1 MKTKGFTLI
10 ELIIVTII
18 IGLLAVVAIPRFL
31 TTISSNE
38 AAVEDAVISNMKA
51 ALEVYATDMYTTT
64 GRAFWPADPF
74 DALQEKPKG
83 YISSIDNDGTTNG
96 DADSDGEWTY
106 NTTTKRIT
114 HQRQDNS
121 RHYWTYDNGVNVIGG
136 DVEAWHPHHQNVG
149 YYDDFFGIPTSV
161 YDANPSAFSFLTP
174 ITLVN
179 TSTGSQHQFHINN
192 ITGPNSGVRYLYVR
206 VSPWKCNDP
215 NNDPFCQQRI
225 SWVLGESIK
234 IADSWFLTNTVPS
247 DDNRSTGAGI
257 GNRVSF

>member
-1 MKTKGFTLI
+1 MKNKGFTLI

-18 IGLLAVVAIPRFL
+18 LAVLAAVAIPRYAS
-31 TTISSNE
+31 TVSSNE
-38 AAVEDAVISNMKA
+38 AAAEDAVIASIRSG
-51 ALEVYATDMYTTT
+51 LDIYATDMLIMN
-64 GRAFWPADPF
+64 GREYWPDNPF

-225 SWVLGESIK
+225 SWVLGVSIK